1 MKFIHTGLSFEYL
14 CLAITTYIFVNDNL
28 PKKKIVNA
36 NKTIRVVTSVQ
47 IFKKMMPDIFVQTE
61 Q

>member
-1 MKFIHTGLSFEYL
+1 M
-14 CLAITTYIFVNDNL
+14 
-28 PKKKIVNA
+28 VNA
-36 NKTIRVVTSVQ
+36 NKTIRVVTSVKQ